1 MDNSS
6 SNGWF
11 GSLKKKM
18 TNLYNTAKGTPVETT
33 PILGNTIRSTAS
45 GGSKKK
51 RSKKHR
57 KSIKRNGSKKVR
69 FSKKHKVYTVRRY
82 KK

>member
-1 MDNSS
+1 MDS

-18 TNLYNTAKGTPVETT
+18 SSLYNTAKGTPVETT
-33 PILGNTIRSTAS
+33 PILPAMS

-51 RSKKHR
+51 RSRKHR
-57 KSIKRNGSKKVR
+57 KSRKGTKRVR

-82 KK
+82 RK

>member
-1 MDNSS
+1 MNSLDNSS
-6 SNGWF
+6 SNSWF

-18 TNLYNTAKGTPVETT
+18 SSLYNTAKGTPVETT
-33 PILGNTIRSTAS
+33 SLIR

-51 RSKKHR
+51 RSRKHKKS
-57 KSIKRNGSKKVR
+57 KKTKKVR
-69 FSKKHKVYTVRRY
+69 FSKKNRIYTVRRY

>member
-6 SNGWF
+6 SDGWF

-18 TNLYNTAKGTPVETT
+18 SSLYNTAKGTPVENT
-33 PILGNTIRSTAS
+33 PILTARS

-51 RSKKHR
+51 RSR
-57 KSIKRNGSKKVR
+57 KSRKSRKGTKRVR
-69 FSKKHKVYTVRRY
+69 FSKKHRVYTVRRY